1 MGGYS
6 PRPQQGKLRWRP
18 KPAPRPIGK
27 LAGRHKISVQK
38 ETASAAAT
46 PSRDVL
52 ELLEEDHRK
61 VEEMFDEFD
70 ELEGDDKRR
79 GQLAKQICRELTV
92 HAQIE
97 EEIFYPRAREAT
109 KDDELIDEA
118 LVEHES
124 VKHLIE
130 EIEDIEPGEDLFDT
144 RIRVLEEMVKRHIQE
159 EEEELFP
166 ELASAG
172 MDVEAVGQELAKRK
186 QELMAEMSE

>member
-1 MGGYS
+1 MATKAKTKAD
-6 PRPQQGKLRWRP
+6 RKTRRAAEDKGKQSER
-18 KPAPRPIGK
+18 A
-27 LAGRHKISVQK
+27 SVSSK
-38 ETASAAAT
+38 SSKDA
-46 PSRDVL
+46 L

-61 VEEMFDEFD
+61 VEELFDEFD
-70 ELEGDDKRR
+70 EMEGDNKRR
-79 GQLAKQICRELTV
+79 EQIAKQICRELTV

-118 LVEHES
+118 IVEHDS

-130 EIEDIEPGEDLFDT
+130 EIEEMKAGESLFDA

-166 ELASAG
+166 ELTSAG
-172 MDVEAVGQELAKRK
+172 MDTKAVGQELSRRK
-186 QELMAEMSE
+186 QELMAEMPG